1 MKIISVINYKG
12 GVGKTTLT
20 ASIAAYLATQ
30 KQKRILLMDMDA
42 QCSLT
47 FSFVTPANWKKLHE
61 GKSKTLKDWYRGL
74 RGEGSPESLMGLMQK
89 SRTGHLSLVPSHLD
103 LLDVDMELA
112 TRFATV
118 LDNPGKHPRQYVAL
132 LGSLRTQ
139 LQAIAEQ
146 GIFDLALLD
155 CPPNFNL
162 VTQTA
167 ILASDGILIPVRPN
181 PLSVFGVEHLIRKR
195 NDLVDEFTN
204 LSKENF
210 RKPNIMGIV
219 PMMWKVLNEKVQKRI
234 WGNQLVED
242 GLQDIVAYLEARG
255 EGLPTIFH
263 GIRHNEKLFS
273 EHKPQQ
279 VHSMATGEFY
289 GRVKN
294 DIKKTALEFEGAVDS
309 LPNHPAKSAE
319 WWK

>member
-20 ASIAAYLATQ
+20 ASLAAYLATQ

-47 FSFVTPANWKKLHE
+47 FSFVNPANWRRLHE
-61 GKSKTLKDWYRGL
+61 GKSKTLKDWYFGL
-74 RGEGSPESLMGLMQK
+74 RGEGNPESLMGLMQK
-89 SRTGHLSLVPSHLD
+89 SQTKHLSLVPSHLD

-112 TRFATV
+112 AYLAAT
-118 LDNPGKHPRQYVAL
+118 LKPDKHRLRYVTV
-132 LGSLRTQ
+132 LGSLRGQ
-139 LQAIAEQ
+139 LQAIAERDE
-146 GIFDLALLD
+146 FDLALLD

-195 NDLVDEFTN
+195 NDLVDEFTK

-219 PMMWKVLNEKVQKRI
+219 PMMWKVLNEKIQKRI

-279 VHSMATGEFY
+279 VHSIATGGFY

-294 DIKKTALEFEGAVDS
+294 DIKKTALEFEVAVDT
-309 LPNHPAKSAE
+309 LPCQPSKPTE